1 MGVCYVQ
8 NLKLVVHRV
17 REPVAIPLLP
27 HTVHKLANGVAKRK
41 HFSGLPMDDGPP
53 ELCLDA
59 IILGD
64 ERVVER
70 LFDEDCSELTVRH
83 GTILA
88 VLWILMTSV

>member
-1 MGVCYVQ
+1 
-8 NLKLVVHRV
+8 
-17 REPVAIPLLP
+17 
-27 HTVHKLANGVAKRK
+27 VHKLAYGVAKRK
-41 HFSGLPMDDGPP
+41 HFSGLSVDDGPA

-64 ERVVER
+64 EWVIEC
-70 LFDEDCSELTVRH
+70 LFDENGSELTVRH